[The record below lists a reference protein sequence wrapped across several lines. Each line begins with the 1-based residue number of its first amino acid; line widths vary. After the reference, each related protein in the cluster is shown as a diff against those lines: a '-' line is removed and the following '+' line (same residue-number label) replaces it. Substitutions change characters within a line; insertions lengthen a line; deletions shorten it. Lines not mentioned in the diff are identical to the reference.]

1 MTMRYLYGL
10 AVDQIIARTSSSG
23 VTAWYMTDQLG
34 SVRDV
39 VSTSGTVL
47 DHIVYGSFGNII
59 SQTNSSNGDR
69 FLFTGMEYDA
79 TTGIYY
85 DHARYYDPTTGRFVS
100 QDPKGFAAGDAN
112 LYRYARNSP
121 AGAEDPSGLQPPPAN
136 QWSLGGGGVWSFGGG
151 KWTFLGITGY
161 GGAGDIECQ
170 WCKGSWH
177 GGWINIRYPGE
188 PGDPLDFPYDAIGV
202 GGGGDTASPE
212 TPDPTPR
219 LPAPPPRARPRL
231 EPQWPDQCEA
241 WSRCPRRPDS
251 GSAPVWFAWL
261 AVRRG
266 EAT

>member
-1 MTMRYLYGL
+1 MRYLYGL

-69 FLFTGMEYDA
+69 FMFTGMEYDA

-112 LYRYARNSP
+112 LYRYVGNATT
-121 AGAEDPSGLQPPPAN
+121 AATDPSGTAGQNP
-136 QWSLGGGGVWSFGGG
+136 QQ
-151 KWTFLGITGY
+151 
-161 GGAGDIECQ
+161 GGAQQQGAQPLTPYQEFMF
-170 WCKGSWH
+170 
-177 GGWINIRYPGE
+177 IRG
-188 PGDPLDFPYDAIGV
+188 
-202 GGGGDTASPE
+202 
-212 TPDPTPR
+212 
-219 LPAPPPRARPRL
+219 
-231 EPQWPDQCEA
+231 
-241 WSRCPRRPDS
+241 
-251 GSAPVWFAWL
+251 
-261 AVRRG
+261 
-266 EAT
+266 